1 MERAKLCGLISRTI
15 LEFTWNYK
23 GWFITVKLET
33 NQAKVET
40 YLLSELLS
48 LLVQILG
55 GKPALEM
62 KSLLKMAAL
71 PRRRL

>member
-1 MERAKLCGLISRTI
+1 MAWSLELQQTIPQPACSFKGQFMAIEAKL
-15 LEFTWNYK
+15 
-23 GWFITVKLET
+23 
-33 NQAKVET
+33 ET
-40 YLLSELLS
+40 YLLSELS

-71 PRRRL
+71 PTRRL

>member
-1 MERAKLCGLISRTI
+1 MAIEAKL
-15 LEFTWNYK
+15 
-23 GWFITVKLET
+23 
-33 NQAKVET
+33 ET
-40 YLLSELLS
+40 YLLSELS

-71 PRRRL
+71 PTRRL